1 MAAVFQLDVLA
12 ASVPFFQGKCVS
24 AVIPVVDGEYGVL
37 AGHSNAVGAV
47 CAGELRFE
55 TEDGEH
61 RRAAVAPGLFK
72 IDGDR
77 VLLLLDAAEWPEDI
91 DVNRALRA
99 RREAEEELRQ
109 KRSMAEYQ
117 LAQGN
122 LARALNRLRI
132 SGRAVSSGSCPSPSM
147 WRRSSA
153 AHPAYSCRCTR
164 RCGALRR
171 YCPARWTSIPR
182 RRFSTRAPLTT

>member
-24 AVIPVVDGEYGVL
+24 AVIPVTDGEYGVL

-77 VLLLLDAAEWPEDI
+77 VLLLL
-91 DVNRALRA
+91 RA

-132 SGRAVSSGSCPSPSM
+132 SGRM
-147 WRRSSA
+147 
-153 AHPAYSCRCTR
+153 
-164 RCGALRR
+164 
-171 YCPARWTSIPR
+171 
-182 RRFSTRAPLTT
+182 

>member
-24 AVIPVVDGEYGVL
+24 AVIPVTDGEYGVL

-61 RRAAVAPGLFK
+61 
-72 IDGDR
+72 
-77 VLLLLDAAEWPEDI
+77 
-91 DVNRALRA
+91 

-132 SGRAVSSGSCPSPSM
+132 SGRM
-147 WRRSSA
+147 
-153 AHPAYSCRCTR
+153 
-164 RCGALRR
+164 
-171 YCPARWTSIPR
+171 
-182 RRFSTRAPLTT
+182 

>member
-1 MAAVFQLDVLA
+1 MAATFQLDVLA
-12 ASVPFFQGKCVS
+12 ASVPFFRDKCVS
-24 AVIPVVDGEYGVL
+24 AVLPTDDGEYGVL
-37 AGHSNAVGAV
+37 AGHCNTVGAV

-55 TEDGEH
+55 TEAGET

-77 VLLLLDAAEWPEDI
+77 VLLLVDAAERPEDI

-99 RREAEEELRQ
+99 REEAEEALRQ

-122 LARALNRLRI
+122 LARALNRLRV
-132 SGRAVSSGSCPSPSM
+132 SGRG
-147 WRRSSA
+147 
-153 AHPAYSCRCTR
+153 
-164 RCGALRR
+164 
-171 YCPARWTSIPR
+171 
-182 RRFSTRAPLTT
+182 

>member
-24 AVIPVVDGEYGVL
+24 AVIPMTDGEYGVL

-132 SGRAVSSGSCPSPSM
+132 SGRM
-147 WRRSSA
+147 
-153 AHPAYSCRCTR
+153 
-164 RCGALRR
+164 
-171 YCPARWTSIPR
+171 
-182 RRFSTRAPLTT
+182 

>member
-24 AVIPVVDGEYGVL
+24 AVIPVTDGEYGVL

-55 TEDGEH
+55 TENGEH

-77 VLLLLDAAEWPEDI
+77 VLLLLDAAEWP
-91 DVNRALRA
+91 
-99 RREAEEELRQ
+99 
-109 KRSMAEYQ
+109 
-117 LAQGN
+117 
-122 LARALNRLRI
+122 RI
-132 SGRAVSSGSCPSPSM
+132 S
-147 WRRSSA
+147 
-153 AHPAYSCRCTR
+153 T
-164 RCGALRR
+164 
-171 YCPARWTSIPR
+171 
-182 RRFSTRAPLTT
+182 

>member
-1 MAAVFQLDVLA
+1 MAATFQLDVLA
-12 ASVPFFQGKCVS
+12 ASVPFFRGKCVS
-24 AVIPVVDGEYGVL
+24 AVLPTADGEFGIL

-55 TEDGEH
+55 TEAGET

-77 VLLLLDAAEWPEDI
+77 VLLLLDAAERPEDI

-99 RREAEEELRQ
+99 REEAEEALRQ
-109 KRSMAEYQ
+109 RRSMAEYQ

-122 LARALNRLRI
+122 LARALNRLRV
-132 SGRAVSSGSCPSPSM
+132 SGRG
-147 WRRSSA
+147 
-153 AHPAYSCRCTR
+153 
-164 RCGALRR
+164 
-171 YCPARWTSIPR
+171 
-182 RRFSTRAPLTT
+182 

>member
-24 AVIPVVDGEYGVL
+24 AVIPVTDGEYGVL

-55 TEDGEH
+55 TAEGEQ

-72 IDGDR
+72 VENGR
-77 VLLLLDAAEWPEDI
+77 VLLLVDAAERPEDI

-99 RREAEEELRQ
+99 REEAEEALRQ

-122 LARALNRLRI
+122 LARALNRLRV
-132 SGRAVSSGSCPSPSM
+132 SGKM
-147 WRRSSA
+147 
-153 AHPAYSCRCTR
+153 
-164 RCGALRR
+164 
-171 YCPARWTSIPR
+171 
-182 RRFSTRAPLTT
+182 